1 METRIS
7 SISQLD
13 EVSVLQPDDLFVV
26 SEPSEYTLGEDFT
39 KTGYIS
45 KKLPFAKFSDYLS
58 VLVLQDLVN
67 KISNISG
74 NVYTY
79 TSTLNYVTGT
89 LIQNIN
95 TSISGVSGNVN
106 VALSSLNYVSGDM
119 IQNLSTH
126 IEDISGNVSS
136 VAQIETNVNAV
147 SAHIENNVDTAI
159 NQVTG
164 DIYLTGGIYDQI
176 ESLTAQVYNNL
187 TQSVSKIVGD
197 VYSATGIN
205 NVLSAVSADVY
216 DKIEL
221 LLNDITGDM
230 YISGGI
236 FNYVSANTVNINN
249 IINDLNE
256 LCAALHYP
264 IVYLNDADNTN
275 GIVDYVLRDKSV
287 NVINLID
294 DTPCNITFSTLVTNR
309 DNLKYSRDFELVIYS
324 NALPNITWDNTVRYM
339 SPDDADIMT
348 SFDLAMTYIYYF
360 SEIDNNVF
368 YVSRQELNDITDD
381 VIGEKQ

>member
-13 EVSVLQPDDLFVV
+13 EVSVLQPDDLFVI

-95 TSISGVSGNVN
+95 TQIDHVSGNVN
-106 VALSSLNYVSGDM
+106 VALTSLNHVSGDM
-119 IQNLSTH
+119 IQNLSTN
-126 IEDISGNVSS
+126 ISNISGNVSS
-136 VAQIETNVNAV
+136 VAQLETNVNAV
-147 SAHIENNVDTAI
+147 SAHIENNIDTTI
-159 NQVTG
+159 TQVTG

-197 VYSATGIN
+197 VYSAAGIN
-205 NVLSAVSADVY
+205 NVLSTVSADVY
-216 DKIEL
+216 NKIEL
-221 LLNDITGDM
+221 LLDDITGDV

-236 FNYVSANTVNINN
+236 FNYVSANTANINS

-256 LCAALHYP
+256 LCAAMHYP
-264 IVYLNDADNTN
+264 IVQLNDIDDDHTT
-275 GIVDYVLRDKSV
+275 IDYVLRDKSV
-287 NVINLID
+287 NVITLLE

-309 DNLKYSRDFELVIYS
+309 DDLKYSRDFELVVYCYATPTIKWDE
-324 NALPNITWDNTVRYM
+324 NIQYM

-348 SFDLAMTYIYYF
+348 SFDLNATYIYYF
-360 SEIDNNVF
+360 SEIADNVF
-368 YVSRQELNDITDD
+368 YVSRQELNDITSE
-381 VIGEKQ
+381 VVKAPQ